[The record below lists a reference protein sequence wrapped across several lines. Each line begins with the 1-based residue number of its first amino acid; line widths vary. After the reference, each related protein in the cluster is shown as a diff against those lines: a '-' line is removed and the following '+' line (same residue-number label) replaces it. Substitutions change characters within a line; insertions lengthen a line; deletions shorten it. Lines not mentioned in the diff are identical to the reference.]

1 MTWPLGFVSAWRNIC
16 DAGCLWD
23 NQLEHPRDR
32 ETRGRFHGGN
42 VEIILRLVPWGLR
55 RGRESPLEARK
66 TPKQGHTSIG
76 HIIIL
81 ADEGGIAQIRMLGN
95 YNAEIL

>member
-16 DAGCLWD
+16 DAGRLWD

-55 RGRESPLEARK
+55 RGREKLRESPLEARK
-66 TPKQGHTSIG
+66 TPIQGHSSVG
-76 HIIIL
+76 HFVIFV
-81 ADEGGIAQIRMLGN
+81 DKGGMAHIRMLVN
-95 YNAEIL
+95 L